1 MAKSLIRTK
10 RNLFLNM
17 DNYLLLDNQ
26 RKSSVLEPFSSLN
39 YTDGIFYFE
48 WKNPFSI
55 EKINTSFPGLWRY
68 AKWLPVDYS
77 QNCTLGEG
85 YTPLIKLTFFGK
97 EIFVKQE
104 QLFPT
109 GSYKD
114 RGASV
119 MIRAAI
125 EQGVSHVIQDSSG
138 NAGCAV
144 AAYAA
149 RAGISCEIFVPE
161 STSQD
166 KLTQIVAYGAHLNK
180 ISGDRTATAKAA
192 LQAAKAHY
200 YASHCYNPF
209 FYEGTKTFA
218 YETVEQL
225 GWRAPDAVVLPAGNG
240 TLIIGAY
247 LGFKH
252 LLSSGIIDK
261 MPRIIGVQARN
272 CAPLFQQWK
281 GGERSNKFEDTLAE
295 GIAIPFPVRAK
306 QMIEIIEE
314 TKGAFIT
321 VTETQ
326 IKDTLGA
333 CIQNG
338 FYIEPTSAATI
349 AGLEEAFE
357 TFDEKNWVTLF
368 SGHGLK
374 SGAKLNAL
382 FNQKH

>member
-1 MAKSLIRTK
+1 MSE
-10 RNLFLNM
+10 
-17 DNYLLLDNQ
+17 YLLLDYQ
-26 RKSSVLEPFSSLN
+26 KRKRVSEPASILDF
-39 YTDGIFYFE
+39 TDGNFYFE
-48 WKNPFSI
+48 WKEPFSI
-55 EKINTSFPGLWRY
+55 EKINTYLPGLWRY
-68 AKWLPVDYS
+68 AKWLPVDFS
-77 QNCTLGEG
+77 QFNTMGEG
-85 YTPLIKLTFFGK
+85 YTPLIQLKFFGK

-125 EQGVSHVIQDSSG
+125 EQGVKHIIQDSSG

-161 STSQD
+161 STSPD
-166 KLTQIVAYGAHLNK
+166 KLTQIAAYGARLNK
-180 ISGDRTATAKAA
+180 IKGDRTATAKAA
-192 LQAAKAHY
+192 LQASKSHY

-218 YETVEQL
+218 FETVEQL
-225 GWRAPDAVVLPAGNG
+225 GWKAPDAVVLPAGNG

-252 LLSSGIIDK
+252 LLSSGVIDK

-281 GGERSNKFEDTLAE
+281 GVETSSQFEDTLAE
-295 GIAIPFPVRAK
+295 GIAIPFPIRAK
-306 QMIEIIEE
+306 QMIAIIEE

-321 VTETQ
+321 VSETQ
-326 IKDTLGA
+326 IKDTLRA

-357 TFDEKNWVTLF
+357 IFNKKNWVTLF

-374 SGAKLNAL
+374 SSAKINAL
-382 FNQKH
+382 INT